1 MKVNPAN
8 VKASQIA
15 NTAKNE
21 VDSTKSSSAK
31 GKSAVSAGDI
41 SASSKVN
48 VSERAQMM
56 QKAKEVASKDSVN
69 EARVAELQKMID
81 SGKYNVSASAIAD
94 RMVDEHLLMSE

>member
-15 NTAKNE
+15 TTAKNE
-21 VDSTKSSSAK
+21 VDAAKSSAAK
-31 GKSAVSAGDI
+31 NKSAVNAGDI
-41 SASSKVN
+41 AASSKVN

-56 QKAKEVASKDSVN
+56 QKAKEIASKDSVN
-69 EARVAELQKMID
+69 EARVAELQRLID
-81 SGKYNVSASAIAD
+81 SGKYNTSASAIAD